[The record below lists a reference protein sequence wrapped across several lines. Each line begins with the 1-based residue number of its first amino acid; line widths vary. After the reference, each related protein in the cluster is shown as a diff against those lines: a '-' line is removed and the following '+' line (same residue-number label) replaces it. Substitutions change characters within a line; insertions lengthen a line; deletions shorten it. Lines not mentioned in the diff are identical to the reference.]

1 MLITLPYQEK
11 VLPLQRQ
18 KTKTLLT
25 IKKTKVMNIF
35 GTNALFEELKNIVEH
50 NSTVYLSGNGNEP
63 ILEPEDSCLYLD
75 DDGELVWARF
85 LGTNYVE
92 QLNVSELDDDEL
104 EILLDLLLDNDVIPQ
119 KTSDYIIVRE

>member
-1 MLITLPYQEK
+1 
-11 VLPLQRQ
+11 
-18 KTKTLLT
+18 
-25 IKKTKVMNIF
+25 MNIF

-85 LGTNYVE
+85 FGTNYVE